1 MGRETNK
8 QRRQR
13 QAASAREKAAA
24 ARVAQKRTEQRR
36 RAIVILSSVVAVAVA
51 AAVIV
56 VVAINSNNNKTQTND
71 RTSAV
76 SPIVKTVTSVAPA
89 ALQTVGGGSAS
100 LIAQPT
106 QGDPPLTANGKP
118 ELLFVGGEFC
128 PICAAERW
136 SMVQALSRFGKFSNL
151 SQIRSATTD
160 GNLATFSFYK
170 AGYASKYLSFVS
182 VEAEDRNRKT
192 LEKMTSAQQA
202 LFTKYTTGFPF
213 LYFGGKYVQT
223 SAGYNPS
230 DLSGLSWQQIATQLK
245 TPTSKVAQDILGEAN
260 NLTATICKMTNN
272 QPSSACLTPE
282 ITTLQS
288 KLGA

>member
-24 ARVAQKRTEQRR
+24 ARVAQRKSEQRR
-36 RAIVILSSVVAVAVA
+36 RALGVLGTVVVLGVVGAIIA
-51 AAVIV
+51 
-56 VVAINSNNNKTQTND
+56 VVAINSGGSKTQAND
-71 RTSAV
+71 RLTAV
-76 SPIVKTVTSVAPA
+76 SSILQSVTSVAPA
-89 ALQTVGGGSAS
+89 ALQTVGPGSAS
-100 LIAQPT
+100 LSAKPT
-106 QGDPPLTANGKP
+106 QGDPPLTSGGKP
-118 ELLFVGGEFC
+118 ELLYVGGEFC
-128 PICAAERW
+128 PVCAAERW
-136 SMVQALSRFGKFSNL
+136 SVVQALSRFGKFSNL

-170 AGYASKYLSFVS
+170 SSYTSKYLSFVP
-182 VEAEDRNRKT
+182 VEAQDRNHKT
-192 LEKMTSAQQA
+192 LQPMTSAQA
-202 LFTKYTTGFPF
+202 AIFGKYTNGFPF
-213 LYFGGKYVQT
+213 LYFGGKYVQIT
-223 SAGYNPS
+223 AGYNPA
-230 DLSGLSWQQIATQLK
+230 DLTGLTWQQIATQLK

-272 QPSSACLTPE
+272 QPSKVCLTPD

>member
-1 MGRETNK
+1 VGRETNK

-24 ARVAQKRTEQRR
+24 ARVAQRKAEQRR
-36 RAIVILSSVVAVAVA
+36 RAFGVLGTVAVLGVVGAIIA
-51 AAVIV
+51 
-56 VVAINSNNNKTQTND
+56 VVAINSGSNTNQAND
-71 RTSAV
+71 RVTAV
-76 SPIVKTVTSVAPA
+76 SPVVQSVTSVTPA
-89 ALQTVGGGSAS
+89 ALQSVGPGSAS
-100 LIAQPT
+100 MIAKPT

-170 AGYASKYLSFVS
+170 ASYTSKYMTFVP
-182 VEAEDRNRKT
+182 VEAEDRNRQP
-192 LEKMTSAQQA
+192 LEKMTAQQQSI
-202 LFTKYTTGFPF
+202 FSKYTNGFPF

-223 SAGYNPS
+223 SAGFNPS
-230 DLSGLSWQQIATQLK
+230 DLTGLSWQQIAAQLK

-272 QPSSACLTPE
+272 QPSSVCLRPD